1 VKLVREE
8 RETDALIEELTR
20 WPERIS
26 SVVGAI
32 EVRRAGRR
40 ATHGDRADA
49 VIAELA
55 LLPLDE
61 RVVQLAV
68 SSAPE
73 LRTLDAIHLATAL
86 TIRGDLA
93 AFCCYDRRLSEAAA
107 GAGLTVVAPGM

>member
-8 RETDALIEELTR
+8 RETGALMEELAR

-26 SVVGAI
+26 SVAAAI

-40 ATHGDRADA
+40 VGRRERADDLM
-49 VIAELA
+49 AELA
-55 LLPLDE
+55 LVPLDE

-68 SSAPE
+68 ASAPE

-86 TIRGDLA
+86 TIEADLA
-93 AFCCYDRRLSEAAA
+93 AFCCYDRRLSEAAT
-107 GAGLTVVAPGM
+107 GAGLTVIAPGS